1 MDQSER
7 INTLENLIESFLDG
21 RMSKAKFKANYSLY
35 WGILNQ

>member
-21 RMSKAKFKANYSLY
+21 RMSKDALKKVYNLY
-35 WGILNQ
+35 WETCNK